1 MPPAGQGGARPE
13 RAGRRR
19 GACTVAVVNG
29 STVGVGVL
37 GCGTVGSALCQ
48 LVEEHGDT
56 IAARSGV
63 RLRIVRVA
71 VHNTA
76 RDRPV
81 TFPDGV
87 LTHDADALVADPEVE
102 VVVELMGGMEP
113 ARRLIHTALE
123 AGKPVVTA
131 NKEVL
136 ANAGAELLDAAAK
149 SGVDLLYE
157 AAVAGAIPLIRP
169 LRESLAGD
177 RLVRVMGIV
186 NGTTNFILTRMTES
200 GESFSE
206 ALAEA
211 QQLGFAERD
220 PSADVEGWDAAAKAA
235 IIASVAFGAQV
246 VAGDVYREGIS
257 GITAEDIA
265 MAARLGY
272 VVKLLAVVE
281 AVGDPTAALDDEGAA
296 SPKEIA
302 VRVHPAMLPA
312 EHPLATVRESYN
324 AVFVE
329 GAAAGELMFYGRGA
343 GGRPTASAVLGDL
356 VDAAVN
362 LRQGTSAAPAGLT
375 HARIRPI
382 DELSSQYYLTID
394 VVDRPGVLEKVA
406 GATARHG
413 VSILKM
419 EQVGLGDEARLVLVT
434 HTAAE
439 RDVQATI
446 HDLRQLD
453 VVDRVGT
460 LLRVVGPE

>member
-1 MPPAGQGGARPE
+1 M
-13 RAGRRR
+13 
-19 GACTVAVVNG
+19 NG
-29 STVGVGVL
+29 SSVGVGVL

-71 VHNTA
+71 VHNIA

-81 TFPDGV
+81 TFADGV
-87 LTHDADALVADPEVE
+87 LTHDADGLVADPEVE

-186 NGTTNFILTRMTES
+186 NGTTNFILTRMTEA
-200 GESFSE
+200 GQSFSE

-235 IIASVAFGAQV
+235 IMASVAFGAHV

-281 AVGDPTAALDDEGAA
+281 AVGDTTFDADGVPV
-296 SPKEIA
+296 PREIA
-302 VRVHPAMLPA
+302 VRVHPAMIPA
-312 EHPLATVRESYN
+312 EHPLASVRESYN

-362 LRQGTSAAPAGLT
+362 LRQGTSAASPGLAQ
-375 HARIRPI
+375 ARIRPI

-406 GATARHG
+406 GVTARHG

>member
-1 MPPAGQGGARPE
+1 M
-13 RAGRRR
+13 
-19 GACTVAVVNG
+19 NG
-29 STVGVGVL
+29 TSVGVGVL

-48 LVEEHGDT
+48 LVDEHGDT

-81 TFPDGV
+81 MFADGV
-87 LTHDADALVADPEVE
+87 LTHDADALVADPDVE

-136 ANAGAELLDAAAK
+136 ANAGAELLGAAAK

-186 NGTTNFILTRMTES
+186 NGTTNFILTRMAES
-200 GESFSE
+200 GQSFSE

-257 GITAEDIA
+257 GISAGDIA

-281 AVGDPTAALDDEGAA
+281 AVGDPTAALDNDGGVA
-296 SPKEIA
+296 PKEIA
-302 VRVHPAMLPA
+302 VRVHPAMIPA
-312 EHPLATVRESYN
+312 EHPLAAVRESYN

-362 LRQGTSAAPAGLT
+362 LRQGTSAAPAGFA

-406 GATARHG
+406 GVTARHG

>member
-1 MPPAGQGGARPE
+1 MD
-13 RAGRRR
+13 
-19 GACTVAVVNG
+19 G
-29 STVGVGVL
+29 SSVRVGIL
-37 GCGTVGSALCQ
+37 GCGNVGSALVQ
-48 LVEEHGDT
+48 LVAEHDDT

-63 RLRIVRVA
+63 RLEVVRVA

-76 RDRPV
+76 KERAV
-81 TFPDGV
+81 TLPDGV
-87 LTHDADALVADPEVE
+87 LTHDADALVTDPAVD

-113 ARRLIHTALE
+113 ARRLIRAALDS
-123 AGKPVVTA
+123 GKPVVTA

-136 ANAGAELLDAAAK
+136 ANAGVELLEAAAK
-149 SGVDLLYE
+149 AGVDLLYE

-177 RLVRVMGIV
+177 RLRRVMGIV
-186 NGTTNFILTRMTES
+186 NGTTNFILTRMSES
-200 GESFSE
+200 GASFSE

-211 QQLGFAERD
+211 QTLGYAERD
-220 PSADVEGWDAAAKAA
+220 PTADVEGWDAAAKAA
-235 IIASVAFGAQV
+235 IIASAAFGVQV

-257 GITAEDIA
+257 GITADDIA
-265 MAARLGY
+265 MAGRLGY
-272 VVKLLAVVE
+272 AVKLLAVVE
-281 AVGDPTAALDDEGAA
+281 QPARGEV
-296 SPKEIA
+296 A
-302 VRVHPAMLPA
+302 VRVHPAMVPLD
-312 EHPLATVRESYN
+312 HPLASVRDAYN

-362 LRQGTSAAPAGLT
+362 LRQGTAAVPWGL
-375 HARIRPI
+375 ARARMRPI
-382 DELSSQYYLTID
+382 DELSSEYYLTID

-406 GATARHG
+406 GVTARHQ
-413 VSILKM
+413 VSILKL

-434 HTAAE
+434 HLAAE

-446 HDLRQLD
+446 ADLRHLD

-460 LLRVVGPE
+460 LLRVVGNE

>member
-1 MPPAGQGGARPE
+1 
-13 RAGRRR
+13 
-19 GACTVAVVNG
+19 VAAVDGNVR
-29 STVGVGVL
+29 VGIL
-37 GCGTVGSALCQ
+37 GCGTVGAALVQ
-48 LVEEHGDT
+48 LVAEHGDT
-56 IAARSGV
+56 IAGRSGV
-63 RLRIVRVA
+63 RLEVARVA
-71 VHNTA
+71 VHNVA
-76 RDRPV
+76 KERPV
-81 TFPDGV
+81 VLPEGV
-87 LTHDADALVADPEVE
+87 LTHDADDVVSDPEVD
-102 VVVELMGGMEP
+102 VVVEVMGGMEP
-113 ARRLIHTALE
+113 ARRLIRTALE

-136 ANAGAELLDAAAK
+136 ANAGAELLEAAAK

-157 AAVAGAIPLIRP
+157 AAVAGAIPIIRP

-177 RLVRVMGIV
+177 RLLRIMGIV
-186 NGTTNFILTRMTES
+186 NGTTNFILTRMSE
-200 GESFSE
+200 GDASFAE

-211 QQLGFAERD
+211 QSLGFAESD
-220 PSADVEGWDAAAKAA
+220 PSADVDGWDAAAKAA
-235 IIASVAFGAQV
+235 IIASVAFGVQV

-257 GITAEDIA
+257 GVTSDDIV

-281 AVGDPTAALDDEGAA
+281 QPGPGEV
-296 SPKEIA
+296 A
-302 VRVHPAMLPA
+302 VRVHPAMVPVD
-312 EHPLATVRESYN
+312 HPLASVRDSYN

-356 VDAAVN
+356 VDAASN
-362 LRQGTSAAPAGLT
+362 LRQGTAPGSAGVPGL
-375 HARIRPI
+375 ARARVRPI
-382 DELSSQYYLTID
+382 DELNSEYYLTID

-439 RDVQATI
+439 SDVQATI
-446 HDLRQLD
+446 ADLRGLD

-460 LLRVVGPE
+460 LLRVVGQE